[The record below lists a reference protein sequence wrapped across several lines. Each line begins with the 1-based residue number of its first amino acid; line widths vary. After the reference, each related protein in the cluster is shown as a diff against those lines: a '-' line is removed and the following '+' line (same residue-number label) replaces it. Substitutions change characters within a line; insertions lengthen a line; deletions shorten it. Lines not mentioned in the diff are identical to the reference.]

1 MINDLIMYLVSIF
14 IIEPFD
20 AHIADAL
27 QGAQPP
33 AAVVEQL
40 SGCLAAAPVV
50 LADKVQG
57 DWGWAIGAA
66 AKVAIGMD
74 SVEDVVSGAVPGCA
88 AALASIKPYLSGSS
102 GEA

>member
-1 MINDLIMYLVSIF
+1 MINDLVMYLVSIF

-20 AHIADAL
+20 AKISDSL
-27 QGAQPP
+27 QTAQAP

-50 LADKVQG
+50 LADKVRG
-57 DWGWAIGAA
+57 DWGWAVGAA
-66 AKVAIGMD
+66 VKVAVGLD
-74 SVEDVVSGAVPGCA
+74 SVEAVVTGAVPECGPALA
-88 AALASIKPYLSGSS
+88 AARPYLSGEA